1 MSRPDDI
8 DALIAAAGR
17 APGDVEARRR
27 LAAALLR
34 AGRADEAE
42 EHVAAALRLAP
53 GDPALVTA
61 MADLLRDRPSD
72 ALAALT
78 PVPDAP
84 PGDDAPPARPRVTL
98 EDVAGMEQAKREFR
112 LRIVAPFTHP
122 ELHAAYGGATGGG
135 VLLYGPPGCGKTLLA
150 RAAAGEAGADFMSV
164 GIEEIL
170 DMWLGA
176 SERNLH
182 DVFVE
187 ARRRAPVVLFFD
199 EVDALGPRRGDVRAS
214 GGRSVVNQFL
224 AEMDGVGSANE
235 GVLVLAASNAPW
247 HLDGA
252 FRRPGRFD
260 RILFVPPPDLDAR
273 VRIIELALASRPSA
287 VRDVPALAGDTDGLS
302 GADLVAIVDRAA
314 QERFAA
320 ALETGDMEP
329 ITDADL
335 AAARATVTSS
345 VDEWF
350 TTARNWA
357 RYANDGGQWDDVL
370 RHLGEG
376 R

>member
-1 MSRPDDI
+1 MSRPDDL
-8 DALIAAAGR
+8 DALIAAAER
-17 APGDVEARRR
+17 A
-27 LAAALLR
+27 LR

-53 GDPALVTA
+53 DDPALVTA
-61 MADLLRDRPSD
+61 MADLLRDRPVD

-84 PGDDAPPARPRVTL
+84 PEDAAPAARPLVTL
-98 EDVAGMEQAKREFR
+98 DDVAGMEQAKREFR

-122 ELHAAYGGATGGG
+122 ELHAAYGGAAGGG

-150 RAAAGEAGADFMSV
+150 RAAAGEAGAGFMSV

-187 ARRRAPVVLFFD
+187 ARRRAPTVLFFD

-224 AEMDGVGSANE
+224 AELDGVGSANE

-247 HLDGA
+247 HLDAA

-260 RILFVPPPDLDAR
+260 RILFVPPPDLEAR
-273 VRIIELALASRPSA
+273 TRIIELALASRPSA
-287 VRDVPALAGDTDGLS
+287 VRDAPALARDTDGLS

-314 QERFAA
+314 RERFAA

-335 AAARATVTSS
+335 ASARATVTSS

-350 TTARNWA
+350 ATARNWA
-357 RYANDGGQWDDVL
+357 RYANDAGQWDEVL